1 MATKNKILLIV
12 GILFVIVIALFI
24 IKIISAEKLTST
36 AVDDMKLK
44 NALDNNPSS
53 VILYGFDEK
62 KYDISDE
69 KDIETIIDTLKN
81 VSYKEKDQQGYE
93 EGFYLMDINYGS
105 ETVSLGIGSDCFS
118 YEGVQYE
125 TEKGSLDK
133 VVNIFVKYLE
143 WIEQVF
149 ISEA

>member
-1 MATKNKILLIV
+1 MGTLFV
-12 GILFVIVIALFI
+12 VVLFVI
-24 IKIISAEKLTST
+24 KIICAAKLTPT

-44 NALDNNPSS
+44 NVLDDNPSS

-69 KDIETIIDTLKN
+69 KDVETIIDILKT
-81 VSYKEKDQQGYE
+81 VSYKEKDRQDYD
-93 EGFYLMDINYGS
+93 EGFYLMDINYGN
-105 ETVSLGIGSDCFS
+105 ETVSLGIGDDCVS

-125 TEKGSLDK
+125 TEKSSLDR

-143 WIEQVF
+143 
-149 ISEA
+149 

>member
-24 IKIISAEKLTST
+24 IKIICAEKLTPT

-143 WIEQVF
+143 
-149 ISEA
+149 